1 MKTLQLLID
10 EIKLAVKPYYIREDG
25 TAYDDLHDWAH
36 MTRVY
41 GACCKMLAL
50 EPSANRGEV
59 LIAALLHDIGR
70 QNIKEPHAEESYIF
84 SEQVLA
90 SFVSDFEDLKIDL
103 EKVRLMVK
111 YHSVAHICP
120 DYEISDSIEFNIFTD
135 ADKMDMFGAWGIL
148 RISLTFA
155 SKGRPALYA
164 TIAELKKMANPDRFQ
179 FQSKPGQIVGQKY
192 KAELK
197 HFIDSLEAQS
207 KDFELE

>member
-1 MKTLQLLID
+1 MKNLEQLI
-10 EIKLAVKPYYIREDG
+10 EEMKLAVKPYYIKEDG

-41 GACCKMLAL
+41 GACCKMLVL
-50 EPSANRGEV
+50 EPSANRGEI

-90 SFVSDFEDLKIDL
+90 PFVSDFEDLKIGL

-111 YHSVAHICP
+111 YHSVAHVCP
-120 DYEISDSIEFNIFTD
+120 DYAISDSLEFNIFTD

-148 RISLTFA
+148 RISMTYLKEG
-155 SKGRPALYA
+155 SPDLYRSINKIKALA
-164 TIAELKKMANPDRFQ
+164 DPNRFQ

-197 HFIDSLEAQS
+197 LFLDDLEAQS